1 MPKDIYKITN
11 FQSGINSSGDP
22 RDIEDTYS
30 VEMSGLTASSAGRL
44 KVHGGLDYYSVTK
57 EYTTVDG
64 ASGSQSV
71 LIPTASIQTDN
82 TNMFIEHDET
92 NDLGGGGLFYFVEDY
107 DLATLDP
114 ADWATVD
121 SSFKDKGVE
130 YFLIHNKGYLR
141 LINIV
146 HNDDGTQTANSIGW
160 NQDAN
165 KLIYDGIK
173 GIYYHRSVVSSDI
186 TVDGIDYTN
195 GLVGLYTGALD
206 GRWDDGGT
214 DRLGDVNR
222 ELGAVRFFQQG
233 GLIRYINAKPTT
245 LSRYGQGHS
254 HYFGAMRHD
263 GVLLSIDPHPTNGN
277 WNDVSLNGYQCD
289 DESTMTAG
297 YWPESVPEGQIYTGI
312 FQDWGKGGFIK
323 RNAFFTGEAAP
334 ILRPRVYSYNDAQA
348 STTFHV
354 NIGATNN
361 RPIDSNNNHGTP
373 TAPPGGMSVEDNNY
387 WLLPNLFEAG
397 LESYPTR
404 TKSTL
409 SVWQGNLV
417 DYDVDAPELIG
428 EWEFGTSAV
437 YHDGQETNIVLGTRM
452 VDTSD
457 AGDASEGYFEKVR
470 IKTDDW
476 NNGGAANPTGPMRF
490 VIHLLGWPFLD
501 SERISKYRYY
511 IRDIG
516 TESWHNF
523 AEVDL
528 TTGML
533 NTFACEALGDSYESS
548 QKLIP
553 YTDANDIVTYRSSI
567 WEITGLPEFTYED
580 YNGHNSSGSWVS
592 TDINYEDDDIDTIA
606 PSDDE
611 YNGIGLQEENVK
623 FWGHWKTAALYK
635 NRVFYGNVTTPDGVE
650 REDTMIASPEGQY
663 DKMPFDGFHWEN
675 VATGDGDKI
684 VHLDSYG
691 GHLLQFKRKNVYALQ
706 YDENQA
712 LVVDKTF
719 TGLGIAH
726 PCQVCH
732 TPNGLVWI
740 TAQGCFLFRDGN
752 IENLINNKIATG
764 NQYIPFPNDANTEF
778 NIDNTSQWYD
788 SVSGSAADDWWYVNE
803 VTETIEG
810 EDVTSYPDLN
820 WDINAVDYVHHGW
833 QGFFLPS
840 LDIGIEASRPFVGY
854 DAVEDILIIGRSANY
869 QTDFLSKAKGST
881 SNEIA
886 FNSKNDAYMY
896 NFKTASWSFSKH
908 LFTNYKNQDKE
919 IVNGKLLTGYSSFQ
933 DGNVFSTT
941 PTRGRI
947 AHTKTNPVLTRDGKF
962 AMGMNQL
969 SSNHDDNLCEEN
981 FLNIMAWDPSSHKSS
996 PWSRGMGRLVTKD
1009 IDFGFPG
1016 VRKKIYK
1023 VYITYRYPNH
1033 NELWEAGGDTT
1044 GASEKPKVSYFV
1056 NGERTFAHGDI
1067 VIGDKPGYFGQNFY
1081 HGALSMEGVE
1091 NADASGYLTGYTE
1104 NDWKTAELKP
1114 SEMPLADNIYSFQLM
1129 ISADNPGGTF
1139 PGGEMKGFPPGFEIA
1154 DIAIVYRRKPIK

>member
-1 MPKDIYKITN
+1 MSKDIYKITN

-30 VEMSGLTASSAGRL
+30 VEMSGLTASSAGKL

-57 EYTTVDG
+57 AYTTVVG
-64 ASGSQSV
+64 ESGSQNV
-71 LIPTASIQTDN
+71 LIPTASVVTDN

-107 DLATLDP
+107 DLNTLDP

-146 HNDDGTQTANSIGW
+146 HNDDGTQTANNIGW
-160 NQDAN
+160 HQSTN

-173 GIYYHRSVVSSDI
+173 GIYYYRSIVSNDT
-186 TVDGIDYTN
+186 TVDGIDYTS
-195 GLVGLYTGALD
+195 GPVGLYTGALD
-206 GRWDDGGT
+206 GRWNDGET

-233 GLIRYINAKPTT
+233 GLVRYINAKPTT
-245 LSRYGQGHS
+245 LSRYGQGHT
-254 HYFGAMRHD
+254 HYIGAMRHD
-263 GVLLSIDPHPTNGN
+263 GVLTSFNPVHN
-277 WNDVSLNGYQCD
+277 WSAIQGYQFDITPQHSD
-289 DESTMTAG
+289 DSQ
-297 YWPESVPEGQIYTGI
+297 PENHTYDGVFGDLDGSFV
-312 FQDWGKGGFIK
+312 K

-334 ILRPRVYSYNDAQA
+334 ILRPRVYSYSGVDGGQA

-354 NIGATNN
+354 NIGQTSNA
-361 RPIDSNNNHGTP
+361 PIEDGGTVHGTP
-373 TAPPGGMSVEDNNY
+373 SSGLIGTTSEGSFSNTFHQQPNNIFSE
-387 WLLPNLFEAG
+387 LQD
-397 LESYPTR
+397 YPTR

-417 DYDVDAPELIG
+417 DYSVDAPELVGI
-428 EWEFGTSAV
+428 WEFGISAV

-452 VDTSD
+452 VDQGSNQVF
-457 AGDASEGYFEKVR
+457 FEKVR
-470 IKTDDW
+470 INTNDW
-476 NNGGAANPTGPMRF
+476 NNGQDNPTGPMRF
-490 VIHLLGWPFLD
+490 CIHLLGWPYLD

-511 IRDIG
+511 IRDVG

-533 NTFACEALGDSYESS
+533 NTFACQSLVGEFQSS
-548 QKLIP
+548 QKLTAFADSENGTI
-553 YTDANDIVTYRSSI
+553 TYRSAL
-567 WEITGLPEFTYED
+567 WEITGLPPLTYED
-580 YNGHNSSGSWVS
+580 NNGHNSSGSWVS
-592 TDINYEDDDIDTIA
+592 TDINYNSFSQVPVV

-611 YNGIGLQEENVK
+611 YNGIGLQEENIK

-650 REDTMIASPEGQY
+650 REDTVIASPEGQY

-675 VATGDGDKI
+675 IATGDGDKI

-691 GHLLQFKRKNVYALQ
+691 GHLLQFKRKNVYALH
-706 YDENQA
+706 YDENQM

-764 NQYIPFPNDANTEF
+764 NQYIPFPNDASTEFDLDNTEM
-778 NIDNTSQWYD
+778 WYN
-788 SVSGSAADDWWYVNE
+788 SEHGYSHPSWWYVAS
-803 VTETIEG
+803 VTETIDG
-810 EDVTSYPDLN
+810 EDVTTYPDFN
-820 WDINAVDYVHHGW
+820 WDINAVDYIHHGW
-833 QGFFLPS
+833 KGFFLPS
-840 LDIGIEASRPFVGY
+840 IDVGIEASRPFVGY
-854 DAVEDILIIGRSANY
+854 DAAEDILIIGRSTNY
-869 QTDFLSKAKGST
+869 MTDFSCNAKG
-881 SNEIA
+881 A
-886 FNSKNDAYMY
+886 NSEENVFGGKNDAYMY
-896 NFKTASWSFSKH
+896 NFKTASWNFSKH
-908 LFTNYKNQDKE
+908 LFTSFKNPDKE
-919 IVNGKLLTGYSSFQ
+919 VIPDYILTGASDYVDDQSYTYHNSF
-933 DGNVFSTT
+933 
-941 PTRGRI
+941 GRF

-981 FLNIMAWDPSSHKSS
+981 FLNIMAWDPSPYKCS
-996 PWSRGMGRLVTKD
+996 PLARGMGCLITKD

-1023 VYITYRYPNH
+1023 VYITYRYPNVTA
-1033 NELWEAGGDTT
+1033 LWNDSGSQEN
-1044 GASEKPKVSYFV
+1044 KPKVTYFV
-1056 NGERTFAHGDI
+1056 NGQRTFPAGDTTLTTDQK
-1067 VIGDKPGYFGQNFY
+1067 VGYYGQNYY
-1081 HGALSMEGVE
+1081 HGALPMTGVE
-1091 NADASGYLTGYTE
+1091 NATAGEATLLGKNH
-1104 NDWKTAELKP
+1104 NDWVTAEVKP
-1114 SEMPLADNIYSFQLM
+1114 ADMSAADNIYSFQLM
-1129 ISADNPGGTF
+1129 ISGWTERTGLKPGGR
-1139 PGGEMKGFPPGFEIA
+1139 GRGFPPGFEIA
-1154 DIAIVYRRKPIK
+1154 DIAIVYRRKQIK